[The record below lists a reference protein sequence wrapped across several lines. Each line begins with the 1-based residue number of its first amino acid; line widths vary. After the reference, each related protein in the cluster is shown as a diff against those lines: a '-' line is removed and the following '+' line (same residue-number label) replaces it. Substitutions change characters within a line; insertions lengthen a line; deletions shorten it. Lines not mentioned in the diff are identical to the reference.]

1 MASWRATPFC
11 AARSPIGWACCCCGN
26 SVSRVCEAWLRAGYW
41 LHGCACF
48 DNAKQAEFARKN
60 GFNIDETGCEKANV
74 NAATITRQ
82 SKSNLALAF
91 VSLGPE
97 RKRDITIFYAFCR
110 VVDDI
115 ADSAELSVIEKRVRL
130 AAWRQMLRAAAP
142 DEPLLARDVRQLMHK
157 YSLPPGMLEE
167 IIAGVEMDLSIARYP
182 TFEELR
188 VYCYRVASAVGL
200 VSIEIFGYRN
210 PRCREY
216 AVHLGLALQMTNIIR
231 DVWKDFQAGR
241 IYLPQ
246 EDLVRFGYSE
256 AVLAK
261 REYNEHFIQLMQ
273 FEASRAREFFSR
285 AAAELPPE
293 DRRAMAPAEIMRSIY
308 RALLRKI
315 ELDNFRVFEKEY
327 RLSKLE
333 KAGMIATQLLKSFLN
348 LPPRTSV

>member
-1 MASWRATPFC
+1 M
-11 AARSPIGWACCCCGN
+11 
-26 SVSRVCEAWLRAGYW
+26 
-41 LHGCACF
+41 
-48 DNAKQAEFARKN
+48 
-60 GFNIDETGCEKANV
+60 
-74 NAATITRQ
+74 NAAAITRQ

-91 VSLGPE
+91 VSLGRE

-115 ADSAELSVIEKRVRL
+115 ADSAELSVIEKQVRL
-130 AAWRQMLRAAAP
+130 ANWREMLRAGAP
-142 DEPLLARDVRQLMHK
+142 DEPLLARDVRQLMDK
-157 YSLPPGMLEE
+157 YSLPPDMLEE

-216 AVHLGLALQMTNIIR
+216 AVDLGLALQMTNIIR

-246 EDLVRFGYSE
+246 EDMARFHYSE
-256 AVLAK
+256 ADLAK
-261 REYNEHFIQLMQ
+261 QQYNEHFLRLMQ

-285 AAAELPPE
+285 AVAELPPE

-308 RALLRKI
+308 RALLRRI

-333 KAGMIATQLLKSFLN
+333 KAGRIATQLLQIFFEFAAAHIRLSCWLRNVTKNKHMKTKSLKISRR
-348 LPPRTSV
+348 LAIGVVCARHDCLRAKQDAHGS

>member
-1 MASWRATPFC
+1 M
-11 AARSPIGWACCCCGN
+11 
-26 SVSRVCEAWLRAGYW
+26 
-41 LHGCACF
+41 
-48 DNAKQAEFARKN
+48 
-60 GFNIDETGCEKANV
+60 

-91 VSLGPE
+91 VSLGRE

-115 ADSAELSVIEKRVRL
+115 ADSTELTSIEKREAL
-130 AAWRQMLRAAAP
+130 ANWRRMLRTDVP
-142 DEPLLARDVRQLMHK
+142 DEPLLARDVRQLMDK
-157 YSLPPGMLEE
+157 YSLPPDMLEE

-182 TFEELR
+182 NFEELR

-216 AVHLGLALQMTNIIR
+216 AINLGLALQMTNIVR

-246 EDLVRFGYSE
+246 EDLARFHYSE
-256 AVLAK
+256 AELAN
-261 REYNEHFIQLMQ
+261 RQYNEQFIQLMR
-273 FEASRAREFFSR
+273 FEASRAREFFGR

-308 RALLRKI
+308 GALLRRI
-315 ELDNFRVFEKEY
+315 ELDNFRVLEKEY

-333 KAGMIATQLLKSFLN
+333 KAGLIATQLLKSFVN
-348 LPPRTSV
+348 LRSRTSV